1 MQRGLLLNILMRVF
15 DIISEEYVHRVNID
29 IKNLARNMAAA
40 RFTSEHG
47 QGLNYAD
54 SLVYLGL
61 LGDPNLEII
70 LKPKAIGAYY
80 QKRHRQE
87 QGYDKMHNAFKTH
100 GPEATTL
107 GIYGWGVHP
116 ERDRARG
123 NLSQQQYEL
132 YRDKD
137 VEYDLFVSVEDG
149 ENLEDLATAQ
159 PNTIANLAHELRH
172 RALELCRHIP
182 GLSGKLPHNR
192 IMDNTGHVSDPNSIY
207 YMQKVSQRAGA
218 RHNMYVEHGMIYSVE
233 RRYDRSFIGSYDSL
247 EQIRAYQEL
256 YKETEAFI
264 RSWLDRNQ
272 NSHRAWQD
280 LVNYIDQKTPGTGT
294 ARIDRDSKGQP
305 IIVNR
310 EPATADNA
318 ASKQP
323 RSGPEPIRTTPG
335 IVPPGSP
342 WSRPQGPD
350 MPPST
355 APSPQPRSQS
365 PEPTSRTPSGS
376 QARTPQQVDPK
387 DGAVGQALA
396 RLGVSKQARRD
407 QEFVNQ
413 ELGPGYRAGSLEAN
427 LALLKKFRNL

>member
-1 MQRGLLLNILMRVF
+1 MVLKFGLPFLPLRGSLRPTKYTMRVF
-15 DIISEEYVHRVNID
+15 DIVSEEYVHRVNID

-40 RFTSEHG
+40 RFASEHG

-61 LGDPNLEII
+61 LGDPSLEIV

-87 QGYDKMHNAFKTH
+87 RGDDQIHQAFKTSS
-100 GPEATTL
+100 PTATTL

-116 ERDRARG
+116 ERDRARN
-123 NLSQQQYEL
+123 NLSQQQYDL

-149 ENLEDLATAQ
+149 ENLEDLVTAQ

-172 RALELCRHIP
+172 RAFQLTNYIP
-182 GLSGKLPHNR
+182 ALKGQLPHYR
-192 IMDNTGHVSDPNSIY
+192 ITDSTGHVSDPNSIY

-233 RRYDRSFIGSYDSL
+233 RRYDKDFISLYDSL

-294 ARIDRDSKGQP
+294 ARIDKDKNGELV
-305 IIVNR
+305 IINR
-310 EPATADNA
+310 EPATNA
-318 ASKQP
+318 NKPAPTKA
-323 RSGPEPIRTTPG
+323 EPATPTR
-335 IVPPGSP
+335 PP
-342 WSRPQGPD
+342 SRPEGPPTNTD
-350 MPPST
+350 
-355 APSPQPRSQS
+355 ARPSPTSTQNS
-365 PEPTSRTPSGS
+365 PLAQTKPQMPSI
-376 QARTPQQVDPK
+376 Q
-387 DGAVGQALA
+387 DGPVGWGLSL
-396 RLGVSKQARRD
+396 LGVNKQLRNN
-407 QEFVNQ
+407 QQFVDRT
-413 ELGPGYRAGSLEAN
+413 LGPGYRAGSKESN
-427 LALLKKFRNL
+427 IALLKKLRPQYGK